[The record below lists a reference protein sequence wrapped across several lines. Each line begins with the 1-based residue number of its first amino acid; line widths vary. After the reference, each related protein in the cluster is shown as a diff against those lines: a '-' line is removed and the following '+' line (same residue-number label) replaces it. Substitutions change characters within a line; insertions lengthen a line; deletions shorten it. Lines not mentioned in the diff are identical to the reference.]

1 MSEVEHELARARG
14 RRRRTLGAMAGIVA
28 AVVLIA
34 AVIAAVVRFAGD
46 FGRLQVTVAP
56 QEAAAIATVDIVEG
70 HGVVWDAGVWALPGP
85 LTLRVGAA
93 GFVTETLTV
102 GRPTRERGRVDVILH
117 ELPATLR
124 ATTDPGHAKTR
135 WFLDGALV
143 ARGPRLGI
151 EIPAGEH
158 TVGARARGYVPAS
171 QALVAERGGVHEVAL
186 RMTRVRGR
194 IEVTSEPSGARVTR
208 NGEAA
213 GETPLTLEVEG
224 GLHALGI
231 AYPGHDPRADTV
243 EITHDAPAAQRHYR
257 LARARARISF
267 ELSPEGGVLTVD
279 DRAATGGELDLP
291 AGVTHR
297 IRYARPG
304 YAPLE
309 IEVTPSPGER
319 RTVTLALDPAFG
331 TVSVRS
337 DPEAEVVVDGRSMGH
352 TPKRLRLRT
361 VVQTIRLIRDGYR
374 TETRTVT
381 PDPDRTR
388 HIEVTLRPEAE
399 VRLETAPA
407 QYTNGAGITL
417 KLFRDPG
424 AVTLGTPRGE
434 PGRRANEFVRTAR
447 LARAFYAGVH
457 EVTAGQF
464 RRFTHPGEPPSA
476 DRRPVTGIGWEDAAR
491 FCNWL
496 SIQENLTP
504 VYRFEGDRHTASS
517 AAADGYRLPT
527 EAEWEWLARKAGRGR
542 ETRFPWGDDTRVPAR
557 SGNLADESARGQV
570 PVYIP
575 RYNDGAARLAEV
587 GRFAANAAGLHDLAG
602 NASEWTHDVYDV
614 QPPQAGRVET
624 DPMDTGAGRWHTVK
638 GSSWRSGTLS
648 ELRAAWRAGS
658 DGPRDDLGFRVARYV
673 VAGS

>member
-1 MSEVEHELARARG
+1 MSEVENKLAQARG
-14 RRRRTLGAMAGIVA
+14 RQWRTRGAMVGIVA
-28 AVVLIA
+28 AVVLVAAAIA
-34 AVIAAVVRFAGD
+34 AIVHFSGD
-46 FGRLQVTVAP
+46 LGPLRVTVAP
-56 QEAAAIATVDIVEG
+56 DEAAAIATVEIVQG
-70 HGVVWDAGVWALPGP
+70 RGVAWDTDVWALPGP
-85 LTLRVGAA
+85 LTLRVDAE
-93 GFVTETLTV
+93 GFVTEALAV
-102 GRPTRERGRVDVILH
+102 GRPTRERGRVDVILR
-117 ELPATLR
+117 ERPATLR

-143 ARGPRLGI
+143 ARGPRLEI

-158 TVGARARGYVPAS
+158 TVGARAPGYVPAS
-171 QALVAERGGVHEVAL
+171 QALTAERGGLHEVAL
-186 RMTRVRGR
+186 SITRVRGR

-213 GETPLTLEVEG
+213 GSTPVTLEVEG
-224 GLHALGI
+224 GLHSLGI
-231 AYPGHDPRADTV
+231 AYPGHEARTDTV
-243 EITHDAPAAQRHYR
+243 EITHDAPDAQRHYR
-257 LARARARISF
+257 LARARARVSF
-267 ELSPEGGVLTVD
+267 ALSPEGGALTVD
-279 DRAATGGELDLP
+279 GRAVAGEIDLS

-297 IRYARPG
+297 VRYAKPG
-304 YAPLE
+304 YAPRE
-309 IEVTPSPGER
+309 VEVTPNPGER
-319 RTVTLALDPAFG
+319 RTVTLALDPTFG

-337 DPEAEVVVDGRSMGH
+337 DPEADIVVDGRTVGR
-352 TPKRLRLRT
+352 TPKRLRLQT
-361 VVQTIRLIRDGYR
+361 VPQTIRLIRDGYR

-381 PDPDRTR
+381 PEPDRTR
-388 HIEVTLRPEAE
+388 HVVVALRPEAE

-407 QYTNGAGITL
+407 QYTNAAGITL
-417 KLFRDPG
+417 RLFRNPG

-434 PGRRANEFVRTAR
+434 PGRRANEFVRKAR

-464 RRFTHPGEPPSA
+464 RQFTHPAEPPSA

-496 SIQENLTP
+496 SVREGLTP
-504 VYRFEGDRHTASS
+504 VYRFADGRHAGSS

-527 EAEWEWLARKAGRGR
+527 EAEWEWLARKAGRDR
-542 ETRFPWGDDTRVPAR
+542 QTRFPWGDDTRVPAR

-575 RYNDGAARLAEV
+575 RYDDGFARLAEV

-602 NASEWTHDVYDV
+602 NASEWVHDVYDV
-614 QPPQAGRVET
+614 QPPPAGRVET
-624 DPMDTGAGRWHTVK
+624 DPVDTRTGRWHTVK

-658 DGPRDDLGFRVARYV
+658 DAPRDDLGFRVARYL
-673 VAGS
+673 AGGS